1 MRRDLKMNLFK
12 GIMLKTE
19 EIKMEDHG
27 SGDWAV
33 EVQKLMKLK

>member
-19 EIKMEDHG
+19 EAFNKDEKESDIEDEVEKLIKR
-27 SGDWAV
+27 
-33 EVQKLMKLK
+33 